1 MAHIV
6 DQLIEERATRLRQRP
21 ALWRSI
27 RALVYPLLGYRRAI
41 AMADHIRDL
50 DGLAVFDYLSE
61 TLAMQVEGAGAEH
74 IPASGPAL
82 ITANHPA
89 GIADGIAVY
98 DLLKEVRRD
107 LTFFANRDALRVAPG
122 LADVVVP
129 VEWRV
134 EHRSHQRNRETVRH
148 MLEAFRRQRLVVIFP
163 SGRLAAPTLRG
174 LVEREW
180 LPTALN
186 LAQKRRCPV
195 LPLHVQ
201 GHNSALYYGFY
212 YLHEELRDM
221 TLFREL
227 LNKRGQRYR
236 LILGEPFDPVG
247 DVRQLTAALHQ
258 HVVER
263 MPRGHTRFDPA
274 AAGVAGASR

>member
-21 ALWRSI
+21 LLWRSI
-27 RALVYPLLGYRRAI
+27 RPLVYPLLGYRRAI
-41 AMADHIRDL
+41 AMADQIRDL

-61 TLAMQVEGAGAEH
+61 TLAMRVEGRGVEH
-74 IPASGPAL
+74 IPASGAAL

-98 DLLKEVRRD
+98 DLLKGVRRD
-107 LTFFANRDALRVAPG
+107 VTFFANRDALRVAPG

-129 VEWRV
+129 VEWRA

-163 SGRLAAPTLRG
+163 SGRLAAPTFRG

-186 LAQKRRCPV
+186 LAQKQHCPV

-201 GHNSALYYGFY
+201 GRNSALYYGFY

-236 LILGEPFDPVG
+236 LTLGEPFDPVG
-247 DVRQLTAALHQ
+247 DVRRLTTALRH
-258 HVVER
+258 HVVQR
-263 MPRGHTRFDPA
+263 MPRGITRFDPTA
-274 AAGVAGASR
+274 PGIADA